1 MGETWRRVSGQG
13 FTPAADAARTSLFE
27 LSRTVIGAVEAHL
40 RLDNGALASLLDD
53 GTQLAAGHW
62 SSTQHRLCLY
72 HVLASPFVCP

>member
-40 RLDNGALASLLDD
+40 RLDNGALASLLD
-53 GTQLAAGHW
+53 
-62 SSTQHRLCLY
+62 
-72 HVLASPFVCP
+72 FFF